1 MKRGT
6 RVFILKKALE
16 LLLTLLIVILFIFL
30 STLSFNILGKKLE
43 KEDRADA

>member
-16 LLLTLLIVILFIFL
+16 LLLTLFIVTMISFILMQL
-30 STLSFNILGKKLE
+30 SPI
-43 KEDRADA
+43 DAAEAYARRNA